1 MRTDVFEKKT
11 IKVQESNVCIGNES
25 RKEYLDRFI
34 AGIIN
39 FETSYYH

>member
-11 IKVQESNVCIGNES
+11 IKVQESNVYIGNES

-34 AGIIN
+34 AGN
-39 FETSYYH
+39 NKF